1 MQLGKIPWKR
11 FDVRKLESEK
21 SNLAPFGFTWGMV
34 AKAKTHVLQHWRRNI
49 SPPDEWRAPIGRPY
63 FCHILAPKSGHD
75 WTMNFWCLRCSYSEI
90 KMAFSKN
97 GIVAKRYNW
106 HCAQFCQLSRWKLQF
121 PITHHATI
129 TVAWIRRYIF
139 LSEKTHQ
146 KSHNILQTNFKA
158 TIQFT
163 ILPSQPSFSHN
174 KKSLPSRGP
183 GLSKWRDPI
192 VSNDWRDGSRPGYP
206 RNLSCR
212 GS

>member
-1 MQLGKIPWKR
+1 MKDMVQTNNRFLHLKVISVLIAEIWRTRWRVVWKAKAS
-11 FDVRKLESEK
+11 VPTLCNSEK
-21 SNLAPFGFTWGMV
+21 FLGSVSMWENSKVKNPTWPLLGLPEAWWQKPRRTSCNTGGGTFHHRMSEGHRLVDRIFVTFWHRSLGMIG
-34 AKAKTHVLQHWRRNI
+34 QWI
-49 SPPDEWRAPIGRPY
+49 SGA
-63 FCHILAPKSGHD
+63 
-75 WTMNFWCLRCSYSEI
+75 LRCSYSEI

-163 ILPSQPSFSHN
+163 I
-174 KKSLPSRGP
+174 
-183 GLSKWRDPI
+183 
-192 VSNDWRDGSRPGYP
+192 
-206 RNLSCR
+206 
-212 GS
+212 